1 MGSFGLN
8 LYLQERRYQDLK
20 GEIRKEFLQAAPEV
34 KKVVNEIQQMKARV
48 REEKGRLDS
57 LGGRSG
63 TGSPLEIV
71 RDLSL
76 MIEPAWK
83 VRFTELSMDP
93 ETIEVNGEADS
104 FDAVNQLKIK
114 LESSSQYKEVQLKT
128 ARASGLENVIEFKLQ
143 MKRGA

>member
-1 MGSFGLN
+1 MWKSAG
-8 LYLQERRYQDLK
+8 
-20 GEIRKEFLQAAPEV
+20 V
-34 KKVVNEIQQMKARV
+34 
-48 REEKGRLDS
+48 
-57 LGGRSG
+57 RSG